1 VKRSEEHSA
10 RAASHLSV
18 DMAPTD
24 LANPSR
30 RPAGTLL
37 ERANP
42 LSKLAAAAALTL
54 AVLVSV
60 DWISAGIV
68 LVAELVL
75 LPLLRIRPMTL
86 LKRIWPLVVAALIG
100 AYGTALLAEK
110 TGTVLLDAG
119 PLLFTSDSV
128 AAGIAIGLRG
138 LAIALPGIYLLV
150 STDPTDLADALA
162 QKLRLPH
169 RFVLGALAA
178 MRLVGLLVSE
188 WQSLGMA
195 RHARGIGSDAGPMA
209 RARSFL
215 GQSVALLVQAV
226 RRATR
231 LAAAMEARGF
241 GSGERTWART
251 SVFTVLDIW
260 VTLYG
265 VMFAL
270 AALAAAVMAG
280 TFNFILT

>member
-1 VKRSEEHSA
+1 
-10 RAASHLSV
+10 
-18 DMAPTD
+18 MITD
-24 LANPSR
+24 LRNPTR

-60 DWISAGIV
+60 DWISSSIV
-68 LVAELVL
+68 LAGELLL
-75 LPLLRIRPMTL
+75 LPLLRIRTLTL
-86 LKRIWPLVVAALIG
+86 LKRIWPLIVAALV
-100 AYGTALLAEK
+100 AAWGTALLAEK

-119 PLLFTSDSV
+119 PVPFTSDSV
-128 AAGIAIGLRG
+128 AAGIAIGLRA
-138 LAIALPGIYLLV
+138 LAIALPGIYLLA

-195 RHARGIGSDAGPMA
+195 RHARGVGADSGPLT
-209 RARSFL
+209 RLRSFL
-215 GQSVALLVQAV
+215 GQAVALLVQAV

-241 GSGERTWART
+241 GSGGRTWART
-251 SVFTVLDIW
+251 SVFTLLDVW
-260 VTLYG
+260 VALYG
-265 VMFAL
+265 VLLAG
-270 AALAAAVMAG
+270 AALTAAVAAG
-280 TFNFILT
+280 TFNFILS

>member
-1 VKRSEEHSA
+1 MEVSSTQ
-10 RAASHLSV
+10 V
-18 DMAPTD
+18 GTD
-24 LANPSR
+24 LRNPTR

-42 LSKLAAAAALTL
+42 LSKLTAAAAVTL

-60 DWISAGIV
+60 DWISSSIV
-68 LVAELVL
+68 LAGELLL
-75 LPLLRIRPMTL
+75 LPLLRVRPLIL
-86 LKRIWPLVVAALIG
+86 LKRIWPLIIAALIG
-100 AYGTALLAEK
+100 AWGTALLAEK

-119 PLLFTSDSV
+119 PVLFTSDSV

-138 LAIALPGIYLLV
+138 LAIALPGIYLLA

-178 MRLVGLLVSE
+178 MRLVGLLISE

-195 RHARGIGSDAGPMA
+195 RHARGVGADSGPLT
-209 RARSFL
+209 RVRSFM
-215 GQSVALLVQAV
+215 GQAVALLVQAV

-241 GSGERTWART
+241 GSGNRTWART
-251 SVFTVLDIW
+251 SVFTVLDVW
-260 VTLYG
+260 VALYG
-265 VMFAL
+265 VLLAG
-270 AALAAAVMAG
+270 AALTAAVAAG
-280 TFNFILT
+280 AFNFILS

>member
-1 VKRSEEHSA
+1 MSRLERTDVPPRP
-10 RAASHLSV
+10 AAPSG
-18 DMAPTD
+18 DTD
-24 LANPSR
+24 LRNPAR
-30 RPAGTLL
+30 RQAGTLL

-60 DWISAGIV
+60 DWISSGIV
-68 LVAELVL
+68 LAGELIL
-75 LPLLRIRPMTL
+75 LPLLRISPLTL
-86 LKRIWPLVVAALIG
+86 VKRIWPLILAALIG

-110 TGTVLLDAG
+110 TGTVVFEAG

-195 RHARGIGSDAGPMA
+195 RHARGIGADSGPLT
-209 RARSFL
+209 RVRSFL

-241 GSGERTWART
+241 GSGGRTWART
-251 SVFTVLDIW
+251 SVFTGLDIW
-260 VTLYG
+260 VALYG
-265 VMFAL
+265 VLL
-270 AALAAAVMAG
+270 AGSALAAAVLAG
-280 TFNFILT
+280 TFNFILS

>member
-1 VKRSEEHSA
+1 MS
-10 RAASHLSV
+10 
-18 DMAPTD
+18 TD
-24 LANPSR
+24 LRNPTR

-42 LSKLAAAAALTL
+42 LSKLAAAAAVTL
-54 AVLVSV
+54 AVLISV
-60 DWISAGIV
+60 DWISSTIILAG
-68 LVAELVL
+68 ELLL
-75 LPLLRIRPMTL
+75 LPLLRIRTLTL
-86 LKRIWPLVVAALIG
+86 LKRIWPLIAAALVG
-100 AYGTALLAEK
+100 AWGTALLAEK

-128 AAGIAIGLRG
+128 AAGVAIGLRA
-138 LAIALPGIYLLV
+138 LAIALPGIYLLA
-150 STDPTDLADALA
+150 STDPTDLADAFA

-195 RHARGIGSDAGPMA
+195 RHARGVGADSGPLT
-209 RARSFL
+209 RIRSFL
-215 GQSVALLVQAV
+215 GQAVALLVQAV

-241 GSGERTWART
+241 GSGGRTWART
-251 SVFTVLDIW
+251 SVFTGVDAWI
-260 VTLYG
+260 TLYG
-265 VMFAL
+265 VLLAA
-270 AALAAAVMAG
+270 AALAAAVAAG

>member
-1 VKRSEEHSA
+1 M
-10 RAASHLSV
+10 RADLS
-18 DMAPTD
+18 TD
-24 LANPSR
+24 LRNPSQ
-30 RPAGTLL
+30 RPAGTML

-42 LSKLAAAAALTL
+42 LSKLAAATALTL
-54 AVLVSV
+54 AVLISV
-60 DWISAGIV
+60 DWISSTIV
-68 LVAELVL
+68 LAGELLL
-75 LPLLRIRPMTL
+75 LPLLRTPPLTL
-86 LKRIWPLVVAALIG
+86 LKRTWPLIVAALIG
-100 AYGTALLAEK
+100 AWGTALLAEK
-110 TGTVLLDAG
+110 TGSILLDAG
-119 PLLFTSDSV
+119 PVLLTSDSV

-138 LAIALPGIYLLV
+138 LAIALPGIYLLA

-195 RHARGIGSDAGPMA
+195 RHARGVGADSGLLTRI
-209 RARSFL
+209 RSFL

-241 GSGERTWART
+241 GNGTRTWART
-251 SVFTVLDIW
+251 SVFTGLDAW
-260 VTLYG
+260 VVLYG
-265 VMFAL
+265 VVLGAG
-270 AALAAAVMAG
+270 ALAAAVAAG

>member
-1 VKRSEEHSA
+1 MR
-10 RAASHLSV
+10 
-18 DMAPTD
+18 
-24 LANPSR
+24 NPSR
-30 RPAGTLL
+30 RQAGTLL

-60 DWISAGIV
+60 DWVSSSLVLAG
-68 LVAELVL
+68 ELLL
-75 LPLLRIRPMTL
+75 LPLLRIPPLTL
-86 LKRIWPLVVAALIG
+86 LKRIWPLIGAALIG
-100 AYGTALLAEK
+100 AWGTALLAEK
-110 TGTVLLDAG
+110 TGEVLLDAG

-178 MRLVGLLVSE
+178 MRLVGLLVEE

-195 RHARGIGSDAGPMA
+195 RHARGIGADAGPLA

-241 GSGERTWART
+241 GSGDRTWART
-251 SVFTVLDIW
+251 SVFTSLDFW

-265 VMFAL
+265 VVLAG
-270 AALAAAVMAG
+270 AALTAAVLAG

>member
-1 VKRSEEHSA
+1 MTLSGEPGVRPGAA
-10 RAASHLSV
+10 RR
-18 DMAPTD
+18 TD
-24 LANPSR
+24 LRNPSL

-42 LSKLAAAAALTL
+42 LSKLAAALAITL

-60 DWISAGIV
+60 DWISSSMVLAG
-68 LVAELVL
+68 ELIL
-75 LPLLRIRPMTL
+75 LPLLRVPPLTL
-86 LKRIWPLVVAALIG
+86 LKRIWPLILAALVG

-110 TGTVLLDAG
+110 TGAVLLDAG
-119 PLLFTSDSV
+119 PLLLTSDSV

-138 LAIALPGIYLLV
+138 LAIALPGIYLLA

-178 MRLVGLLVSE
+178 MRLVGLLVAE
-188 WQSLGMA
+188 WQTLGMA
-195 RHARGIGSDAGPMA
+195 RHARGVGSDSGPAA

-215 GQSVALLVQAV
+215 GQAVALLVQAV

-241 GSGERTWART
+241 GGGDRTWART
-251 SVFTVLDIW
+251 SAFTGLDVW

-265 VMFAL
+265 LVL
-270 AALAAAVMAG
+270 AGSALAAAVLAG
-280 TFNFILT
+280 TFNFILG